1 MNVKIINK
9 LNIPYTLVFL
19 ILFCSTTSEAQSMP
33 SPPLN
38 LPFLSVEMMKPD
50 LRSVTNIDAISSI
63 WYLGGYFPVYGK
75 VISGF
80 AEFPL
85 TYYSDDQYSPLAYE
99 QRIIDLKFLV
109 GNPLLGLQVGK
120 FGSVTGP
127 YGTIAVRMPIVDEK
141 KIFPIVYGIATDF
154 ERFDAFVPNHYSI
167 QIGVGNRFEILSRG
181 YDIRFHIG
189 VTAIGVLPEKT
200 VTNDSDYYIKYYGQ
214 FWLMFPKI
222 NAYFGISGLAF
233 MSENGLT
240 IGERNEQQLT
250 FGFQIKSGQVWPGAF
265 IRVPITDEL
274 KRRVNIVGGINLTFA
289 VDY

>member
-9 LNIPYTLVFL
+9 LNIPYILVFL

-38 LPFLSVEMMKPD
+38 LPYLSVEMMKPD
-50 LRSVTNIDAISSI
+50 LRGVTNIDAISSI

-85 TYYSDDQYSPLAYE
+85 SYYSDDQYSPLAYE

-109 GNPLLGLQVGK
+109 GNPLLGLQFGK

-167 QIGVGNRFEILSRG
+167 QIGVGNRFEVLARN
-181 YDIRFHIG
+181 YNIRFHMG
-189 VTAIGVLPEKT
+189 ATAISVLPIQFASVSE
-200 VTNDSDYYIKYYGQ
+200 YYLKYFGQ
-214 FWLMFPKI
+214 FWLIFPKA
-222 NAYFGISGLAF
+222 NVYFGLSGLAF
-233 MSENGLT
+233 ISESGL
-240 IGERNEQQLT
+240 ILVEGNEQQLT